1 MNEKEGETTTNNECS
16 TDKEKAPF
24 LLSDDTISTDT
35 GNTDNTNEVQQ
46 LVDNNEKSFTLA
58 RSPITPLIFKIL
70 IPILCILT
78 HVIFYYGQTLSMWK
92 LKLSADVNVWY
103 NATSTEAKLT
113 FKAVGLDENNP
124 IDFNTHEDIQEFTYY
139 YAIQHLWDAEGLP
152 NKTLSKLSAILLVLF
167 SGIWPHCKLA
177 LLQLTWWFRTNPNKR
192 TSTLQWLNTL
202 GKWSLADVL
211 VVCVMVGVLSLDF
224 PVDPATVQKGLIDDL
239 PHLVPVIKSQ
249 ISTTNLCSELLH
261 LECDKTKAFLNKMRC
276 QTCGRLINTAY
287 DHPDWAQ
294 TTGRSILE
302 GVDTSG
308 GGMVSL
314 RVVGMKGIYYFC
326 VAVICSILLSVLVD
340 IIDDWSKSKSKSVT
354 TGGLVSSAVNDT
366 SDELSEE
373 DNKGRRRQPP
383 STVFMNPFPSLQDQP
398 TPNGNN
404 DLTEPLLVKDDSN
417 NSGTDLEIDNFNEN
431 PTTNITTNTKTPPQ
445 YFSILFLMLTLLT
458 LGLITHAVYLPTMER
473 RVNGAIPALLHEI
486 FGTSW
491 DTTYSL
497 YTLGLTTNNAGGWD
511 TLLMSTFMLF
521 CVFGPIVRSALL
533 VLLSTMN
540 RCCSFSY
547 QNNVQTLTNVE
558 EGGAMN
564 TSTVFTTVMKRRQW
578 IVGPSNF
585 LATVLHFVGSFCS
598 WEVFTV
604 AILMVQLQMP
614 SITNTIYE
622 NKELCSILW
631 PHGDD
636 NNSTSVGNS
645 GSCFTMAFD
654 ISPLRT
660 FLCTICLGGI
670 MLSWLSKITVKR
682 ATSTTYTAIANEEEE
697 EKKPNITTIAN
708 GADDDNNE

>member
-1 MNEKEGETTTNNECS
+1 MNDNDDEMITNNENS
-16 TDKEKAPF
+16 TDEEKTPF
-24 LLSDDTISTDT
+24 LLSDDTISTTDT
-35 GNTDNTNEVQQ
+35 STSAPAANKP
-46 LVDNNEKSFTLA
+46 LTLA
-58 RSPITPLIFKIL
+58 RSPVTPLILKIL
-70 IPILCILT
+70 LPILCILT

-103 NATSTEAKLT
+103 NATSTEAKVA
-113 FKAVGLDENNP
+113 FSAVGLDKNNP
-124 IDFNTHEDIQEFTYY
+124 VSFNKHEDIQEFTYY
-139 YAIQHLWDAEGLP
+139 YAIQHLWEADGLP
-152 NKTLSKLSAILLVLF
+152 NKTLSQFSAILLVLF
-167 SGIWPHCKLA
+167 SGIWPHFKLA
-177 LLQLTWWFRTNPNKR
+177 SLQLTWFCSSNPTRRTKFLR
-192 TSTLQWLNTL
+192 LLNTL

-224 PVDPATVQKGLIDDL
+224 PVDPTTVQQGLIDDL

-249 ISTTNLCSELLH
+249 ISTSNLCSELLH
-261 LECDKTKAFLNKMRC
+261 IECLKTKAFLNKMKC
-276 QTCGRLINTAY
+276 QACGRLIDTAY
-287 DHPDWAQ
+287 THPEWAQ
-294 TTGRSILE
+294 STGKSILE

-314 RVVGMKGIYYFC
+314 RVVGMEGIYYFC
-326 VAVICSILLSVLVD
+326 IAVIFSILLSVLVD
-340 IIDDWSKSKSKSVT
+340 FIDDRSKCKSTPVI
-354 TGGLVSSAVNDT
+354 SAAAESDDVNDV
-366 SDELSEE
+366 SNSNNEE
-373 DNKGRRRQPP
+373 ENERRHAPP
-383 STVFMNPFPSLQDQP
+383 STVFMDLFPSRQDQP
-398 TPNGNN
+398 IHSSNN
-404 DLTEPLLVKDDSN
+404 ELTEPLLTTDDYDNKDRKDV
-417 NSGTDLEIDNFNEN
+417 EIDNYDEN
-431 PTTNITTNTKTPPQ
+431 PTTDNNNSNKTPSQ
-445 YFSILFLMLTLLT
+445 YFSVVFLILTLVTLT
-458 LGLITHAVYLPTMER
+458 LIIHGVYAPTMER
-473 RVNGAIPALLHEI
+473 RVNGAIPALLQEI

-521 CVFGPIVRSALL
+521 CVFGPIVRSSLL
-533 VLLSTMN
+533 VILSTMN
-540 RCCSFSY
+540 RCCAFSY
-547 QNNVQTLTNVE
+547 KKNVQTLTNVE
-558 EGGAMN
+558 EGGATN

-578 IVGPSNF
+578 IVKPSNF

-636 NNSTSVGNS
+636 NNSTSVDNN

-654 ISPLRT
+654 ISPLRR

-670 MLSWLSKITVKR
+670 MLSYLSKITVKR
-682 ATSTTYTAIANEEEE
+682 ATSTTYTAITNKED
-697 EKKPNITTIAN
+697 EKKPTIAPIAN